1 MIIWRELKETNKLNN
16 NPKLIFVVVTDF
28 SQALTFNITVY
39 PTLTTGRLLSLCWM
53 LKSHENSCD
62 YR

>member
-39 PTLTTGRLLSLCWM
+39 PTLTTGRLFSLSSRLDV
-53 LKSHENSCD
+53 KIP
-62 YR
+62 